1 MSAIRPGLQA
11 FSSAFNRI
19 AMKKLLYILA
29 GLGLAACTSDI
40 EELPEVGPQP
50 GREVTL
56 TGISGTASRTQFVPG
71 DGTEIQ
77 FQWSTGDRIWAG
89 GVQSAEAGTDGNVAD
104 FGFTNL
110 PGAAPYRIYYNMT
123 GTDAE
128 AVVPTE
134 QRQAEPGKLQLGPNG
149 DFGYATTDSEGRF
162 TLSHATAY
170 VWFNPW
176 SQDVKEK
183 LVSVTL
189 AATDASTVLTG
200 TRTFDGTGFSD
211 ATDANNAVTLS
222 FGKEGVELP
231 ATSSTASV
239 FAAAVVYPAD
249 CSAEEIHVTY
259 TFADGSV
266 YTETKTG
273 RNFEAGR
280 IYRLTTEI
288 AKRDG
293 GSLEI
298 QGLEDSDEPVCMKYG
313 ASEAYALTAEGWIP
327 TVEMTS
333 APAGW
338 TADFDI
344 ARRSLLIAPPAE
356 YTDGMDLENT
366 VTIRSDGK
374 PILSQEYYVLDF
386 THPEGT
392 FVLIEGNM
400 TSENGTIVY
409 FDQHMR
415 YHEKVYEE
423 INDNEIGNVLQDMY
437 MANGKIY
444 FITQNGKT
452 SSMGTTFNGDGRF
465 VVCDAHTMK
474 RLVARDMQFYANVDT
489 STGATQSSKSTLCW
503 PQHIV
508 VVSPEKAYI
517 QYSTADNESHSG
529 IRIVDLQTNI
539 IRTSDIPGTF
549 GAFTKTGATK
559 APCEQMYFPKL
570 QRIDGTLT
578 LSRFDRLSGLGTTFG
593 VLTQAGALRYEHLAL
608 ANTFEFPLIET
619 TGNITVTDCPILR
632 SVLLP
637 ALTDAGSLE
646 ITGCPAIE
654 TLSFPKAERFD
665 GDVSL
670 ATLPAIKDFGE
681 FLPALKAISGDLSID
696 DLSSLEG
703 VLDLSGCT
711 FSPNST
717 LDLRLVA
724 ATRLT
729 ELRGGDF
736 GGSLRID
743 ASSLTPQPEAMP
755 FEITGFKSL
764 DTLRIAGF
772 THISAL
778 SLPTESCDDLTIE
791 NCGSQAPFT
800 LSLPNLVEVRGTL
813 LCRNC
818 GKAGEANSASFPRL
832 RNIGRQ
838 LSFYVGASSFTAL
851 EFPLLETIGNGEP
864 VSDDP
869 ADDYALYT
877 MPSGCAGE
885 FILPSLQRVNGSM
898 LVSTWN
904 TSTDRAVAFRFPSLQ
919 SVAGE
924 ISVGHTAYKNRS
936 VATLD
941 FSALTAAGAI
951 RIGNLSS
958 VTDFSTF
965 TQVLPRLSE
974 QTWSVTECGYN
985 PTYQQMLDGE
995 TGAESK

>member
-1 MSAIRPGLQA
+1 MSAILPGLQA

-50 GREVTL
+50 GREVAL

-288 AKRDG
+288 TKRDG

-313 ASEAYALTAEGWIP
+313 ASEAYALTAGGWIP

-366 VTIRSDGK
+366 VTIQSDDK

-437 MANGKIY
+437 LANGKIY

-474 RLVARDMQFYANVDT
+474 RLVARDMPFYANVDT

-549 GAFTKTGATK
+549 GVFTKTGATK
-559 APCEQMYFPKL
+559 ARMIF
-570 QRIDGTLT
+570 
-578 LSRFDRLSGLGTTFG
+578 SRGKVFAGRGNSVI
-593 VLTQAGALRYEHLAL
+593 VL
-608 ANTFEFPLIET
+608 
-619 TGNITVTDCPILR
+619 D
-632 SVLLP
+632 P
-637 ALTDAGSLE
+637 ATDAVVKTITYENRQVKDLAKGYDGKIYAIFTGEFTGDSGMTGATEFTKPAMIVALDANGEVVSETNLPEQIELRTGTASPTVQMCASFTQPHLYFIGKQDFSAYEAMRYNYETGRVNWDYITAALDAESSGGSIIYGYMGVHPTTEQLWVGKSSYTNSR
-646 ITGCPAIE
+646 IHVY
-654 TLSFPKAERFD
+654 
-665 GDVSL
+665 DVSRS
-670 ATLPAIKDFGE
+670 D
-681 FLPALKAISGDLSID
+681 
-696 DLSSLEG
+696 
-703 VLDLSGCT
+703 
-711 FSPNST
+711 
-717 LDLRLVA
+717 
-724 ATRLT
+724 
-729 ELRGGDF
+729 
-736 GGSLRID
+736 
-743 ASSLTPQPEAMP
+743 
-755 FEITGFKSL
+755 
-764 DTLRIAGF
+764 
-772 THISAL
+772 
-778 SLPTESCDDLTIE
+778 
-791 NCGSQAPFT
+791 
-800 LSLPNLVEVRGTL
+800 
-813 LCRNC
+813 
-818 GKAGEANSASFPRL
+818 
-832 RNIGRQ
+832 
-838 LSFYVGASSFTAL
+838 AL
-851 EFPLLETIGNGEP
+851 EFSSFYQKKASPAGVDFAYRFSDEWINKRNRNLCMRGAGRVVHGLRSDRERGFRNRQRRFGRRGDRQGALHHQRREFHVRQCLALLLRSGEK
-864 VSDDP
+864 
-869 ADDYALYT
+869 T
-877 MPSGCAGE
+877 CRE
-885 FILPSLQRVNGSM
+885 
-898 LVSTWN
+898 
-904 TSTDRAVAFRFPSLQ
+904 
-919 SVAGE
+919 
-924 ISVGHTAYKNRS
+924 
-936 VATLD
+936 
-941 FSALTAAGAI
+941 
-951 RIGNLSS
+951 
-958 VTDFSTF
+958 
-965 TQVLPRLSE
+965 
-974 QTWSVTECGYN
+974 
-985 PTYQQMLDGE
+985 
-995 TGAESK
+995 